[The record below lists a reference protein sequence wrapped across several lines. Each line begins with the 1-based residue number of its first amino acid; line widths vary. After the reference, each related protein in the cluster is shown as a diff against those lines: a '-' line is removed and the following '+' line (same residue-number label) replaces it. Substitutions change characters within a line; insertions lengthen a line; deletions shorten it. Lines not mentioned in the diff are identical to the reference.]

1 MTLIRVKTGEYY
13 DRPEFYPY
21 MPESIFNALELAEL
35 KRNSPDEEITVEVE
49 EEDFKK
55 MLDDYNS
62 AKNGS

>member
-1 MTLIRVKTGEYY
+1 MNFIRINTGEYY

-35 KRNSPDEEITVEVE
+35 KRSSPDEEITAEVE
-49 EEDFKK
+49 EEDFQK
-55 MLDDYNS
+55 MIDDFNS